1 MKKKIPVKVIAALA
15 VLILLTVLLMGY
27 ISQKSAESARQ
38 IVYDAVRRAALTCFA
53 TEGVYPPDLAYL
65 RAHYGLSYDEAS
77 YTVRYDSWA
86 ENQLPDISVEG
97 RR

>member
-1 MKKKIPVKVIAALA
+1 MKKKIPVKMIAALA

-27 ISQKSAESARQ
+27 ISKKSAESARQ

-53 TEGVYPPDLAYL
+53 TEGAYPPDLAYL